1 MPFDHHAY
9 NTLYVENARQN
20 GEPINDA
27 TAYGVRIIKADV
39 AEDEIYWKIIG
50 IHHLLPQE
58 NIGNHNVF
66 LEALDEDGNRV
77 TGPFAWAGWTWEGR
91 RPDERADP
99 VPLDKPDF
107 EPAGNI
113 AMHFSQTVSTWLL
126 GRSREAEDITDGV
139 ENLHTRHPDEAPG
152 NTLGH
157 HSFYVVFQETR
168 KQSGVFNGV
177 ILGRIENGQNH
188 TLQLLID
195 GEVLEEQ
202 LIGPDLNYRFEKL
215 RPGTYALRVTGTG
228 VGQDGIVLDED
239 NPTVNVDLVVPP
251 PSNSSIFGQVTNG
264 AGKTLLLNL
273 AGTVVDGQIIPIDE
287 DYRFEGLAAG
297 VYGLRVS
304 GTTVGQDS
312 IILDGVD
319 SQEVNLVVSDGG
331 IDPPEKTI
339 EYYVLFGPPGTRGR
353 QTNLLLST
361 NYLLAFSITAGF
373 SVTDAMQARFVTIIG
388 DGVSPEEQQAILE
401 SGSVLEV
408 LAGDAY
414 DIEAELNRRIENGV
428 AFRGQDQD

>member
-297 VYGLRVS
+297 V
-304 GTTVGQDS
+304 
-312 IILDGVD
+312 
-319 SQEVNLVVSDGG
+319 
-331 IDPPEKTI
+331 
-339 EYYVLFGPPGTRGR
+339 
-353 QTNLLLST
+353 
-361 NYLLAFSITAGF
+361 
-373 SVTDAMQARFVTIIG
+373 
-388 DGVSPEEQQAILE
+388 
-401 SGSVLEV
+401 
-408 LAGDAY
+408 
-414 DIEAELNRRIENGV
+414 
-428 AFRGQDQD
+428 